1 MEDSGCSCVSLLCS
15 SPPCP
20 VLATGRAKSA
30 AMRSLYTDSP
40 CQQLSRGLALHG
52 RRGVV
57 GTNTAGS
64 CSRKVVDFP
73 WSTEWCAD
81 QCDFLLCRRWT
92 CWAKQESWEQSN
104 PCREANST
112 AGESQE
118 PQLEELQLEADACIL
133 LPGTYWCQDLWTS
146 GKSLLLQ
153 LYHVSCS
160 STGDY

>member
-40 CQQLSRGLALHG
+40 WQQLSRGLALHG

-64 CSRKVVDFP
+64 CSRKVVASF
-73 WSTEWCAD
+73 D
-81 QCDFLLCRRWT
+81 QQSGVLISVISWLWT

-112 AGESQE
+112 AGESRE

-146 GKSLLLQ
+146 EKSSLLQ